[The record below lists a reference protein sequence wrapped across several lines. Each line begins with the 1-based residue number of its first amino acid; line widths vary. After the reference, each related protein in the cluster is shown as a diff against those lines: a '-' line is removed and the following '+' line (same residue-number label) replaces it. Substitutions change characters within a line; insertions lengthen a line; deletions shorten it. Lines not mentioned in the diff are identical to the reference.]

1 MTPTE
6 VKYARARLSAVEAD
20 GTFTGYASL
29 FGKADLGRDV
39 VMPGAFAA
47 SLRKRGPAGVKML
60 FQHDPNQ
67 PIGVW
72 LAIREDAEGL
82 YVKGKLTTEVERAR
96 EVLSL
101 MRAGALDGLS
111 IGYRTV
117 RGRTDAKTG
126 IRSLIEVD
134 LWEISVVT
142 FPLLPD
148 ARVSAVKAARAK
160 GRLPTTREFE
170 RFLVQDAGLTR
181 SEARTV
187 IGSGFKSLAGR
198 RDAASG
204 SRRPLAWKLRRA
216 AALIRNER

>member
-1 MTPTE
+1 MALHDHRSGPAET
-6 VKYARARLSAVEAD
+6 KFARAELTSVDTD

-29 FGKADLGRDV
+29 FGKADLGRDMV
-39 VMPGAFAA
+39 LPGAFRA
-47 SLRKRGPAGVKML
+47 SLARRGAAGVKML
-60 FQHDPNQ
+60 FQHDPDA

-72 LAIREDAEGL
+72 REIREDGRGL
-82 YVKGKLTTEVERAR
+82 FVKGKLTTGVERAR

-142 FPLLPD
+142 FPMLPE
-148 ARVSAVKAARAK
+148 ARVSAVK
-160 GRLPTTREFE
+160 
-170 RFLVQDAGLTR
+170 
-181 SEARTV
+181 
-187 IGSGFKSLAGR
+187 
-198 RDAASG
+198 
-204 SRRPLAWKLRRA
+204 SRRPALLAAIRRA
-216 AALIRNER
+216 TAAMRVG